1 MYLHEGRS
9 TVESLV
15 GEVPYFFGH
24 IEVLKAGAFPES
36 IFLDACNRFGQAERE
51 KVLAI
56 GKHDRADDVRT
67 GIIADANTVLVPNEG
82 PIRAFGQSP

>member
-24 IEVLKAGAFPES
+24 IEVLKAGAFPER
-36 IFLDACNRFGQAERE
+36 ILLNGCQGFGQTERE

-56 GKHDRADDVRT
+56 GKHGRADDVST
-67 GIIADANTVLVPNEG
+67 GKIADAEAVLVPNEG
-82 PIRAFGQSP
+82 PIRALGQSP